1 MCDLLLS
8 FVVQLHLYHRTYL
21 LYLHMFFLRAESRIP
36 YVYLVYRSKSLDLM
50 GNVFDQLLSEHLLIT
65 EVLFL
70 FRVIFFTEVYL
81 PKDQLRLQ
89 FSYRKLRILLR
100 LVNRLHVHHIL
111 FHLYI
116 RNRLLL
122 RS

>member
-65 EVLFL
+65 EVLSL
-70 FRVIFFTEVYL
+70 FRVIFFTKCIY
-81 PKDQLRLQ
+81 PGPLRLQ
-89 FSYRKLRILLR
+89 FSYRKLHILLR

>member
-8 FVVQLHLYHRTYL
+8 FVVQLRLYHRTYL
-21 LYLHMFFLRAESRIP
+21 LYLHKFSRRVESRIP
-36 YVYLVYRSKSLDLM
+36 YVYLVYRSKLLALM

-70 FRVIFFTEVYL
+70 FRVIFFTKCIYPRTSCVYNFL
-81 PKDQLRLQ
+81 TVN
-89 FSYRKLRILLR
+89 FCILHH

-116 RNRLLL
+116 RNYLLL
-122 RS
+122 HS

>member
-1 MCDLLLS
+1 MCDLLSS

-21 LYLHMFFLRAESRIP
+21 LYLRMFFRREESRTP

-70 FRVIFFTEVYL
+70 FSSYLFHEVYL

-89 FSYRKLRILLR
+89 FSYRKLRTLHR
-100 LVNRLHVHHIL
+100 LVNRLHVHRIH

-116 RNRLLL
+116 RNCLLL

>member
-8 FVVQLHLYHRTYL
+8 FVVQLRLYHRTYL
-21 LYLHMFFLRAESRIP
+21 LYLRMFFRRAESRIP

-70 FRVIFFTEVYL
+70 FRVIFFTKCIYPRASCVYNFL
-81 PKDQLRLQ
+81 TVNFVYFPSSKSITRTPHTFPSL
-89 FSYRKLRILLR
+89 YKKLST
-100 LVNRLHVHHIL
+100 
-111 FHLYI
+111 FA
-116 RNRLLL
+116 
-122 RS
+122 